1 MTLIKLRQKLF
12 LLLFALLSV
21 GLVLPTYVINRTID
35 TQVKTEITNSLLSH
49 NKAFELYSKS
59 SNLDIGIAALNF
71 SKQTGLRVT
80 LIAKDGKVIAE
91 SDSNIVLNK
100 MDNHLNRP
108 EVQNLKNM
116 DYGVSVRYSNTLK
129 KDFIYV
135 ARKIEEKNVIY
146 IRLAQTMD
154 FAQTLIDLRT
164 TNQNRIV
171 IIVAAILFVF
181 VFFVDK
187 WINNP
192 IKKIVNVAQEIKA
205 GKWDRRA
212 DILSNDEIGEL
223 AENINQLAEKIEN
236 DLNKMKK
243 MSDVRSEFLTN
254 VTHELKTPISSI
266 TGYLET
272 LLNGALNDENV
283 NTVFLKRSLK
293 NSHRLEA
300 LVTDLVDISRIET
313 GEMKIDLTP
322 INILPIIEEIVNEAK
337 LRIKK
342 RQDIEIEIVNHSK
355 NDIMVNS
362 NSDRIRQVFDN
373 LISNAIRY
381 SERGKISIV
390 IEDDKEEY
398 LFFVSD
404 TGSGINEESLSR
416 IFERFYRTEDARTK
430 FRKGTGL
437 GLPIVKHIIE
447 AHNSSINVDS
457 VEGKGTTFSFA
468 LMKS

>member
-1 MTLIKLRQKLF
+1 
-12 LLLFALLSV
+12 
-21 GLVLPTYVINRTID
+21 
-35 TQVKTEITNSLLSH
+35 
-49 NKAFELYSKS
+49 
-59 SNLDIGIAALNF
+59 
-71 SKQTGLRVT
+71 
-80 LIAKDGKVIAE
+80 
-91 SDSNIVLNK
+91 
-100 MDNHLNRP
+100 
-108 EVQNLKNM
+108 
-116 DYGVSVRYSNTLK
+116 
-129 KDFIYV
+129 
-135 ARKIEEKNVIY
+135 
-146 IRLAQTMD
+146 MD
-154 FAQTLIDLRT
+154 FAQTIIDLRT

-322 INILPIIEEIVNEAK
+322 INILPIIKEIVNEAK

-342 RQDIEIEIVNHSK
+342 RQDIEIEIVNHSE
-355 NDIMVNS
+355 NDILVNS

-381 SERGKISIV
+381 SEKGKIS
-390 IEDDKEEY
+390 
-398 LFFVSD
+398 
-404 TGSGINEESLSR
+404 R
-416 IFERFYRTEDARTK
+416 H
-430 FRKGTGL
+430 FRMGW
-437 GLPIVKHIIE
+437 
-447 AHNSSINVDS
+447 
-457 VEGKGTTFSFA
+457 
-468 LMKS
+468 